1 MGTQHNAPDGWAGVL
16 DSAGRGALDGLR
28 IADFSRVLA
37 GPYATML
44 LADLGADVVKV
55 ERPGIGDDTR
65 AWHPPADHA
74 GTSTYYLGVNRNK
87 RSVVLDLTT
96 DAGVE
101 QARALVAESDVLVEN
116 FRPGTMERLGL
127 GAGELRARHPGLIY
141 CSISGFGSGE
151 GAEIPGYDLLVQA
164 VGGLMSVTGDAAGE
178 PVKAGVA
185 LVDVI
190 TGLHASLGIL
200 AALRHRDATGEGQ
213 CVEVNLLGSL
223 LSAMVN
229 QASAFAVAG
238 VVPGRMGNAH
248 PSIAPYETFP
258 AADRPIAIAVG
269 NDRQFAALA
278 EAVQD
283 PGLAA
288 DDRFRTNADRVAHR
302 TELRDILTE
311 RLSGAGADHWSAVLL
326 AAGVPAGPVNTL
338 DEAFAFAQKLG
349 LPGIVDIPAAPAAS
363 ADGADGA
370 DGADE
375 AQGTPS
381 RQVASPIALS
391 GTPAQYRL
399 PPPRLGQHTAE
410 ILHRL
415 SDDA

>member
-1 MGTQHNAPDGWAGVL
+1 
-16 DSAGRGALDGLR
+16 
-28 IADFSRVLA
+28 
-37 GPYATML
+37 
-44 LADLGADVVKV
+44 
-55 ERPGIGDDTR
+55 
-65 AWHPPADHA
+65 
-74 GTSTYYLGVNRNK
+74 
-87 RSVVLDLTT
+87 
-96 DAGVE
+96 
-101 QARALVAESDVLVEN
+101 
-116 FRPGTMERLGL
+116 
-127 GAGELRARHPGLIY
+127 LIY

-185 LVDVI
+185 LVDVV

-213 CVEVNLLGSL
+213 RVEVNLLGSL

-258 AADRPIAIAVG
+258 AADRPIALAVG

-278 EAVQD
+278 EVVGD

-302 TELRDILTE
+302 AALRDILTE
-311 RLSGAGADHWSAVLL
+311 RLGSAGADHWSAVLL

-349 LPGIVDIPAAPAAS
+349 LPGIVDMPP
-363 ADGADGA
+363 ADGVDG
-370 DGADE
+370 
-375 AQGTPS
+375 AQGTLF

-415 SDDA
+415 SDQDSAPNEAAT

>member
-1 MGTQHNAPDGWAGVL
+1 MDTRGNAPDGGAGAAGP
-16 DSAGRGALDGLR
+16 AGRTALHGLR

-55 ERPGIGDDTR
+55 ERPGIGDETR
-65 AWHPPADHA
+65 AWHPPADQD
-74 GTSTYYLGVNRNK
+74 GTSTYFLGVNRNK

-96 DAGVE
+96 EAGRG
-101 QARALVAESDVLVEN
+101 QARSLIAGSDVLVEN

-127 GAGELRARHPGLIY
+127 GHRELRARHPELVY
-141 CSISGFGSGE
+141 CSISGFGSGA
-151 GAEIPGYDLLVQA
+151 GAAIPGYDLLVQA
-164 VGGLMSVTGDAAGE
+164 VGGLMSVTGTAEGE

-213 CVEVNLLGSL
+213 LVEVNLLGSL

-248 PSIAPYETFP
+248 PSIAPYETLP
-258 AADRPIAIAVG
+258 TADRPIALAVG
-269 NDRQFAALA
+269 NDRQFTALA
-278 EAVQD
+278 QVVGD
-283 PGLAA
+283 PGLAL

-302 TELRDILTE
+302 AELRDTLTE
-311 RLSGAGADHWSAVLL
+311 RLGTAGADHWTTVLL

-338 DEAFAFAQKLG
+338 DGAFAFAHELG
-349 LPGIVDIPAAPAAS
+349 LPGIVEIPVDP
-363 ADGADGA
+363 ADGA
-370 DGADE
+370 E
-375 AQGTPS
+375 ARVF
-381 RQVASPIALS
+381 RQVAHPIGLS
-391 GTPAQYRL
+391 GTPARYRL
-399 PPPRLGQHTAE
+399 PPPTLGRHTAQV
-410 ILHRL
+410 LHDPPGPSGDSTTL
-415 SDDA
+415 N

>member
-1 MGTQHNAPDGWAGVL
+1 ME
-16 DSAGRGALDGLR
+16 GLR

-44 LADLGADVVKV
+44 LADLGAEVVKV
-55 ERPGIGDDTR
+55 ERPGVGDDTR
-65 AWHPPADHA
+65 AWHPPADHE
-74 GTSTYYLGVNRNK
+74 GTSTYFLGVNRNK
-87 RSVVLDLTT
+87 KSVTLDLTT
-96 DAGVE
+96 DAGRE
-101 QARALVAESDVLVEN
+101 QARALVAGSDVLVEN

-127 GAGELRARHPGLIY
+127 GHQELRTRHPRLVY
-141 CSISGFGSGE
+141 CSISGFGSGA
-151 GAEIPGYDLLVQA
+151 GAAIPGYDLLVQA

-213 CVEVNLLGSL
+213 HVEVNLLSSL

-278 EAVQD
+278 DVVGE
-283 PGLAA
+283 PGLAL
-288 DDRFRTNADRVAHR
+288 DDRFRTNTDRVAHR
-302 TELRDILTE
+302 TELRDILAR
-311 RLSGAGADHWSAVLL
+311 RLGTAGADHWSAVLL

-338 DEAFAFAQKLG
+338 HEAFDFAHKLG
-349 LPGIVDIPAAPAAS
+349 LPGIVDIPAAPA
-363 ADGADGA
+363 DGARGRA
-370 DGADE
+370 
-375 AQGTPS
+375 S
-381 RQVASPIALS
+381 RQVANPITLS
-391 GTPAQYRL
+391 GTPARYHL
-399 PPPRLGQHTAE
+399 APPRLGQHSAE
-410 ILHRL
+410 IAHGLLDH
-415 SDDA
+415 SSAPGEAAT

>member
-1 MGTQHNAPDGWAGVL
+1 MDGAGL
-16 DSAGRGALDGLR
+16 GALDGLR

-44 LADLGADVVKV
+44 LADLGAEVVKV

-65 AWHPPADHA
+65 AWHPPADHD
-74 GTSTYYLGVNRNK
+74 GTSTYFLSVNRNK

-96 DAGVE
+96 EAGLE
-101 QARALVAESDVLVEN
+101 QARALIADSDVLVEN

-127 GAGELRARHPGLIY
+127 GHRELRARQPGLIY
-141 CSISGFGSGE
+141 CSISGFGSGA
-151 GAEIPGYDLLVQA
+151 GAHIPGYDLLVQA
-164 VGGLMSVTGDAAGE
+164 LGGLMSVTGNADGE

-190 TGLHASLGIL
+190 TGLHAALGIL

-213 CVEVNLLGSL
+213 RVEVNLLASL

-258 AADRPIAIAVG
+258 TADRPIAIAVG

-278 EAVQD
+278 ETVGD
-283 PGLAA
+283 RGLAL

-302 TELRDILTE
+302 AALRDVLTE
-311 RLSGAGADHWSAVLL
+311 RLGAAGADHWSAVLL
-326 AAGVPAGPVNTL
+326 TAGVPAGPVNTL

-349 LPGIVDIPAAPAAS
+349 LPGIVDIPAAPADAP
-363 ADGADGA
+363 
-370 DGADE
+370 E
-375 AQGTPS
+375 ERPS
-381 RQVASPIALS
+381 RQVANPIGLS
-391 GTPAQYRL
+391 ATPARYRL
-399 PPPRLGQHTAE
+399 PPPRLGRHTAE
-410 ILHRL
+410 ILRPFP
-415 SDDA
+415 DDAPDRDGAIT